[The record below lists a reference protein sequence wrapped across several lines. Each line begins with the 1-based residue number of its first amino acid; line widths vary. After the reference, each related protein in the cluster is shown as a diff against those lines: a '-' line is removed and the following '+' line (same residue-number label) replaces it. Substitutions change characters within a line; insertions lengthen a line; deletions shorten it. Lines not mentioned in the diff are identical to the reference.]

1 MSLILDPAVIEEIA
15 KEDPEYAAQLAREYR
30 KAMIVLA
37 RKDPS
42 WFCAYVLKNEQDG
55 SQIFQAPE
63 HEAIHKKILE
73 CQRTV
78 IWTYPSMGK
87 ALPVDTPIPTPQGW
101 KRMGDIQ
108 TGDTVYAST
117 GRTAIVTDAL
127 PIQQGRPVYRITFD
141 DHTSVLADAEH
152 NWLATNVVD
161 RHQHRGCR
169 VVTTQQMVDGP
180 LVKDGKRVWAIPV
193 SGAVQYPHKELS
205 IHPYVLGAWLG
216 DGESKRPWLTFH
228 GDDREVYDRCIA
240 LEGGPGTPQSIPGR
254 EHLFR
259 GCIGDK
265 DFWRRLQ
272 SLGVT
277 GKKGSKFI
285 PPEYLLGS
293 EQQRREL
300 LMGLLDTDGWIST
313 NGMVEFSNM
322 QRCLSDGVAQ
332 LARSLGMK
340 VFQVEKTAKLHGRT
354 MGTVYLVRLHPE
366 TPVFSLRRKLARQ
379 ATPGTKRSTL
389 HQRYVTS
396 IEPVPTVPV
405 RCITVDSPDHSFL
418 MGETYTVTH
427 NCEKRN
433 AKILCADG
441 TWIKVQDMVEP
452 TKLLTWDEHTG
463 KLVEVTGQAH
473 DNGLKHTLAIQL
485 SNGAV
490 LNVTENHPIRAAD
503 LSWVRAD
510 QLVVG
515 QHVVALGH
523 LDLQD
528 SQTEQTLPEDEAEI
542 LGYLLAG
549 RVWRNESVVVRNINR
564 SERWAARRKELFER
578 AGWTL
583 APYKQH
589 SHVVTA
595 TASAAM
601 TPAMFLASLAIIER
615 GWPVDLKPEVW
626 KLPTKTVQRVLSG
639 FFACAYFSPDGGRKS
654 TGCPIGGTYGL
665 GDNRVPAYVGHP
677 YQPVL
682 ETVRKLLLRCGVT
695 ANIRPWVA
703 HKRVGR
709 RGYGGIWKG
718 STRSYDRRFQ
728 VLSVPQG
735 QVEFFWPTARRYNRP
750 SLLCMVTVT
759 SITRSA
765 VPVQTYGVEVQE
777 HQHSYI
783 SEGVL
788 VHNTNQISIGHVL
801 WRIGRDPNTAIAI
814 MCNTSEMATRIVSSI
829 KGYITH
835 SPEFKDVFP
844 EIRPGE
850 TWAGNKFTVVR
861 ETLRKDPTVQ
871 AVGLTGNIVGA
882 RLDGLVIDDIDNV
895 DSTLTE
901 ASRAQTE
908 QRVRKQGISRLSADG
923 WAVGIGNVWH
933 EKDCLH
939 RLAASG
945 WHTMRYP
952 VLVPSK
958 DDPSE
963 LVSANPVMFP
973 MERIYQI
980 RDFDQG
986 PIEFERLYMLK
997 ARIDGEQRFKV
1008 EWIERA
1014 LELGKQQILLRDGL
1028 PKIPG
1033 GCRTVTGVDLGVKPK
1048 SKNDPTVITTVLEVP
1063 KGDKQYDFQI
1073 LNIVKGRWNAQEIMD
1088 KIKEQQRL
1096 FASEVWVESN
1106 GAQDFLIQLMNMSGM
1121 SYKVNAFRTG
1131 MNKYDPMFGVEAI
1144 AAEMAMGR
1152 WWLPTWD
1159 GTREGCEEEIDEL
1172 IEEML
1177 AYQPNNH
1184 TGDLLMSLWIARDG
1198 ARQSRQKIA
1207 GKVEFG
1213 RLNLRRR

>member
-1 MSLILDPAVIEEIA
+1 MSTILDPAVIEEIA

-87 ALPVDTPIPTPQGW
+87 
-101 KRMGDIQ
+101 
-108 TGDTVYAST
+108 
-117 GRTAIVTDAL
+117 
-127 PIQQGRPVYRITFD
+127 
-141 DHTSVLADAEH
+141 
-152 NWLATNVVD
+152 
-161 RHQHRGCR
+161 
-169 VVTTQQMVDGP
+169 
-180 LVKDGKRVWAIPV
+180 
-193 SGAVQYPHKELS
+193 
-205 IHPYVLGAWLG
+205 
-216 DGESKRPWLTFH
+216 
-228 GDDREVYDRCIA
+228 
-240 LEGGPGTPQSIPGR
+240 
-254 EHLFR
+254 
-259 GCIGDK
+259 
-265 DFWRRLQ
+265 
-272 SLGVT
+272 
-277 GKKGSKFI
+277 
-285 PPEYLLGS
+285 
-293 EQQRREL
+293 
-300 LMGLLDTDGWIST
+300 
-313 NGMVEFSNM
+313 
-322 QRCLSDGVAQ
+322 
-332 LARSLGMK
+332 
-340 VFQVEKTAKLHGRT
+340 
-354 MGTVYLVRLHPE
+354 
-366 TPVFSLRRKLARQ
+366 
-379 ATPGTKRSTL
+379 
-389 HQRYVTS
+389 
-396 IEPVPTVPV
+396 
-405 RCITVDSPDHSFL
+405 
-418 MGETYTVTH
+418 
-427 NCEKRN
+427 CEKRN

-564 SERWAARRKELFER
+564 SERWAARRKDLFER
-578 AGWTL
+578 AGWAL

-601 TPAMFLASLAIIER
+601 TPAMFLASLAIVER

-626 KLPTKTVQRVLSG
+626 KLPTRTVQRVLSG

-973 MERIYQI
+973 MDRIYQI

-1198 ARQSRQKIA
+1198 ARQSRQKIT